1 MNAIPETGV
10 GAGVGGVWDSR
21 GSRQYAGEEKKRGK
35 SAKQCFLID
44 ICIFYSV
51 SQPDEPEDVQNA
63 TFEVCFNDHF

>member
-10 GAGVGGVWDSR
+10 GAGVGGVWDSAAV
-21 GSRQYAGEEKKRGK
+21 GNMPVKKKERQI
-35 SAKQCFLID
+35 AKQCFLID